1 MSKISNAT
9 EEAQGNQAQSNL
21 NRVQPKVK
29 AQIDELAES
38 DVKLVTKIYRK
49 AQAQLKTQVE
59 AKDPMVTA
67 LLAYI
72 KDDFPLF
79 KNAMAVWAEQDK
91 TQTKADSLENASLA
105 YANNDFPA
113 FKLALKSH
121 LDNVRAQIFA
131 FTTRKEHSLVD
142 NSSKVETAEK
152 NRNQAQETIEPD
164 SDTVIR
170 YLRLRVKASDSS
182 KKQLEAQLAEKDEII
197 LGLSRKLETSK
208 ARENQL
214 EKEKEELRSEYSE
227 KNATSNAEL
236 ERTANELRKANDRVG
251 HLTFFSY
258 SLKDK
263 LVQAEAAQNDANH
276 KLVSV
281 LTEEVLRCK
290 KVMMNQESEMAE
302 LKKIQ
307 KTMQKTEG
315 EKTLMQ
321 GESQNFED
329 SEQPKEETAQ
339 TEQVQDGSVCKSLR
353 LAMGTVELLKQQ
365 LEKVEMSL
373 KRVELGSASNET
385 EEIQQAE
392 KDESDHDDYEI
403 ISH

>member
-1 MSKISNAT
+1 MSETPNAT
-9 EEAQGNQAQSNL
+9 EKTQGNQAQSNL
-21 NRVQPKVK
+21 NLVQPKVK

-38 DVKLVTKIYRK
+38 DIKLVTKIYRK

-91 TQTKADSLENASLA
+91 TQTKTDTLANASLA

-121 LDNVRAQIFA
+121 LDNVRAQIFSI
-131 FTTRKEHSLVD
+131 THQKEHSLVD
-142 NSSKVETAEK
+142 NLSKVETAAK
-152 NRNQAQETIEPD
+152 NRNQAQETVDPGNLE
-164 SDTVIR
+164 
-170 YLRLRVKASDSS
+170 LRLKASEFSI
-182 KKQLEAQLAEKDEII
+182 KQLEAQLAEKNEII
-197 LGLSRKLETSK
+197 LGLSQKLETSK

-236 ERTANELRKANDRVG
+236 NRTANELRKANDRVG
-251 HLTFFSY
+251 QLTFFSY

-263 LVQAEAAQNDANH
+263 LVQAEAAQNDANQ
-276 KLVSV
+276 KLVNV

-290 KVMMNQESEMAE
+290 KVMMNQENEMAE
-302 LKKIQ
+302 LKKIR
-307 KTMQKTEG
+307 KTMQETEG
-315 EKTLMQ
+315 EETLMQ

-339 TEQVQDGSVCKSLR
+339 TEKAQDGSVCKSLR